1 MWIQSM
7 RVYHFSQEIKM
18 INKNLGT
25 VNIAL
30 DEYERVFILK
40 VHQKDSNQFVTS
52 KWVITRLFV

>member
-7 RVYHFSQEIKM
+7 RVYHFSKEIKM

-30 DEYERVFILK
+30 DEYETVWK
-40 VHQKDSNQFVTS
+40 GDEK
-52 KWVITRLFV
+52 LFV